1 MRHAVRLG
9 DREERQIDLSEQRP
23 PAIVLRA
30 SWRPAG
36 ETGMISAM
44 KKIARIRLLGNWTL
58 VAALLLAAPAAA
70 AAQTEFHYQYGKL
83 SNPFAR
89 TRHFTHILTVQQASS
104 WSLGDSFVFIDFLED
119 GDVDGFNDMEFY
131 GEWYPTLSFGKLSGR
146 TVGGGALRDVAL
158 IGGLNFD
165 GDANVFKWL
174 PGARLSWDVPGFF
187 FFNTDVTA
195 FIDASSGPPTAPRT
209 NDSFMFDVSW
219 GAAFDL
225 GSQSFWFTGHAEYIG
240 ATTNEFGQ
248 RGKGWILAQ
257 PQLGWDVGKAMSGS
271 PNQLFL
277 GVEYQ
282 YWRNKL
288 GVEDHDNVAQL
299 WVMWR
304 L

>member
-1 MRHAVRLG
+1 MSATRLRG
-9 DREERQIDLSEQRP
+9 S
-23 PAIVLRA
+23 LRLA
-30 SWRPAG
+30 A
-36 ETGMISAM
+36 A
-44 KKIARIRLLGNWTL
+44 TL
-58 VAALLLAAPAAA
+58 VLAAPATAS
-70 AAQTEFHYQYGKL
+70 AQMEFHYQYGKL
-83 SNPFAR
+83 TGPFSGES
-89 TRHFTHILTVQQASS
+89 TYTSILTLQHAGQ
-104 WSLGDSFVFIDFLED
+104 WSHGDSFFFIDLLND
-119 GDVDGFNDMEFY
+119 GGGDGFNEKNAY
-131 GEWYPTLSFGKLSGR
+131 GEWYPTLSIGKLAGR
-146 TVGGGALRDVAL
+146 SIEAGPLRDVAV
-158 IGGLNFD
+158 IGGINFD
-165 GDANVFKWL
+165 IDANVFKYL
-174 PGARLSWDVPGFF
+174 PGVRMSWSAPGFLF
-187 FFNTDVTA
+187 LNTDVTA
-195 FIDASSGPPTAPRT
+195 FIDASSGTAAPRT